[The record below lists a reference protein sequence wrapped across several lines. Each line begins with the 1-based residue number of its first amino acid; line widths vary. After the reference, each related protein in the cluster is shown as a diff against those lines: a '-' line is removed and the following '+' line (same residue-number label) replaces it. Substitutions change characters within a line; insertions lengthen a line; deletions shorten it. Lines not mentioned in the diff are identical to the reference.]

1 MARLRRAVAGFPGE
15 VHNAAVGGAS
25 SRDLSGQATVVRD
38 GLDIVVLSVGTNDA
52 APWKH
57 VPLAEFERLVSSFL
71 SSHLAHSCVYLAPPG
86 VVERRLTGN
95 GDRTNAVIDEYRRAA
110 IAACVKAG
118 AQVVR
123 TDHLLEGLGEEAFA
137 DDGVHL
143 SGTGYRALVPAIAST
158 VAGCVRPGHASR
170 MP

>member
-1 MARLRRAVAGFPGE
+1 MARIRRALAGFPGE

-25 SRDLSGQATVVRD
+25 SRDLSGQATIVRD
-38 GLDIVVLSVGTNDA
+38 GVDIVVLSVGTNDA

-57 VPLAEFERLVSSFL
+57 VPLAEFERLVSNFL
-71 SSHLAHSCVYLAPPG
+71 TSHLAYNCVYLAPPG
-86 VVERRLTGN
+86 VVERRLTGD

-110 IAACVKAG
+110 IVACAEVG

-123 TDHLLEGLGEEAFA
+123 TDHLLKGLGEEAFA

-143 SGTGYRALVPAIAST
+143 SGTGYRVLVPAIALT
-158 VAGCVRPGHASR
+158 VAGCVRPGQASR